1 MGKKEESNKIGR
13 DVWDKWAQQ
22 WKTPEFKKKS
32 EIQKKNR
39 KGGDGQPSTHT
50 CGSCSHRTHA
60 ADLAKELKRKPHPR
74 EVFKHTHFKAGKWVD
89 EKSKLTHE
97 AIEDLLKQNS
107 QKVDG
112 SAESQIVDEVGAY
125 FDAVGGRNK
134 KYRVYGIGSSQ
145 NIFYGLGK
153 SYNNGVSETSQFH
166 DDDCQMMQAKL
177 HDMEDQMKVMQ
188 ERQKYHLKA
197 IQEQQQEQLKA
208 IQEEHKERLTTLEN
222 RIADMVKSTR
232 LFNLA

>member
-1 MGKKEESNKIGR
+1 MRVDVMDKVLEPSNTCSHKITNIMYERLEPTGFNWKAVSKETKDFYFE
-13 DVWDKWAQQ
+13 
-22 WKTPEFKKKS
+22 EFK
-32 EIQKKNR
+32 
-39 KGGDGQPSTHT
+39 
-50 CGSCSHRTHA
+50 
-60 ADLAKELKRKPHPR
+60 AKELKRKPHPR